1 MKFRWCILGAAAL
14 LAACGGKKEGPKSAE
29 DARQRRDT
37 EIVLEKCDVT
47 SSDAKKVDA
56 NGDGRAEM
64 VQVLKGDREIC
75 RTADLNFDG
84 KNDRTTFYD
93 ESGEVRKVESDF
105 DKDGIVDEIALF
117 EAGELRE
124 KQRATTLDGRLD
136 TWDFFDKG
144 LVART
149 ERDEN
154 GDGVIDQW
162 WEYPSRGCPLIH
174 VDTDGD
180 GRPDPGA
187 SIDYCKETGYAP
199 PPLPE
204 AEQPKEEGFGPP
216 DQRVEEVSNV
226 QDGTAEASDSTGD
239 GAAAEASPASED
251 AGDGADDSTG
261 DEVQD

>member
-1 MKFRWCILGAAAL
+1 MKFRWCILGAAAVL
-14 LAACGGKKEGPKSAE
+14 SACGGKKEDPKSAE
-29 DARQRRDT
+29 DARQRRET
-37 EIVLEKCDVT
+37 EIVLEKCDV
-47 SSDAKKVDA
+47 SASDAKKVDA
-56 NGDGRAEM
+56 NGDGKAEM
-64 VQVLKGDREIC
+64 VQVQKGGREIC

-93 ESGEVRKVESDF
+93 ESGKVRRIESDF
-105 DKDGIVDEIALF
+105 DKDGIIDEIALF
-117 EAGELRE
+117 ESGELRE
-124 KQRATTLDGRLD
+124 KHRATTLDGRLD
-136 TWDFFDKG
+136 TWDFYDKG

-187 SIDYCKETGYAP
+187 SIDYCKETGYSP
-199 PPLPE
+199 PPLPD
-204 AEQPKEEGFGPP
+204 AEKPKEEDFGAP

-226 QDGTAEASDSTGD
+226 QDGSADGETAASGDEAATERANGDAQDS
-239 GAAAEASPASED
+239 SS
-251 AGDGADDSTG
+251 